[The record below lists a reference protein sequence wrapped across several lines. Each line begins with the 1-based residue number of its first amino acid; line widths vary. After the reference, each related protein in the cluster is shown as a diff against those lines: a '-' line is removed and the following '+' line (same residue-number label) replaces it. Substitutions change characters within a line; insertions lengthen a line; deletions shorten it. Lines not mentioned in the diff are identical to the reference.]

1 MFPVLPHTSC
11 TTNISCRQLK
21 TFCDRADP
29 CRKCARSNIACNR
42 ADGLVI
48 AQPFHHRATG
58 DHTVVKSEPKRQYN
72 RHSIVA
78 LVDRASFVKLEE
90 VVLPPKPAARGEP
103 LVWADTRQELC
114 EGVPYFRSYQGGI
127 YFRYEVAFGYLLD
140 AFGAERDFIGSHVVI
155 SHGYP
160 TSLALPDSSGGRS
173 SLDPLTNV
181 RSLAGSQL
189 STDRGVSALLSNWRN
204 ETPLV
209 LIVGSK
215 CRAAP
220 VYKVIEH

>member
-1 MFPVLPHTSC
+1 MKLE
-11 TTNISCRQLK
+11 
-21 TFCDRADP
+21 DRLS
-29 CRKCARSNIACNR
+29 R
-42 ADGLVI
+42 
-48 AQPFHHRATG
+48 
-58 DHTVVKSEPKRQYN
+58 
-72 RHSIVA
+72 
-78 LVDRASFVKLEE
+78 VKLEE
-90 VVLPPKPAARGEP
+90 AVLPPKPAARGEP

-155 SHGYP
+155 SHGYHHP
-160 TSLALPDSSGGRS
+160 FYPQLTNKSGGRS
-173 SLDPLTNV
+173 LLDPLTNV

-215 CRAAP
+215 CGAAP
-220 VYKVIEH
+220 VKWSLGEGNGRV